1 MSLPYASGVQFR
13 PVHTPDSLPRARNP
27 SKSLAPSFSTASSS
41 RGAQMDPFDHFI
53 LPGLDKEHPQSD
65 LDGLSSD
72 SDTHPFRSRL
82 LDYEDA
88 EYDRYRGNLY
98 RDESSKL
105 ALLLEKIK
113 EDPRGKRKL
122 LGCMRTQLVEF
133 ACDTVADKM
142 KVRRSSSLLSGLQ
155 VITPTFIEEWQLDEE
170 VDTTPFLTQIL
181 KTAAQTEH
189 GKLHNKIK
197 KPEKICQVI
206 TRQLLYQ
213 SSNRCLA
220 FQAEFGLF
228 LWATGSARQ
237 TIDALFRCGL
247 SICYDCVLNLVES
260 LATHC
265 MRRAVLMSNL
275 PHSFNYDNLNIS
287 TSIFVEQRGAAGPA
301 KVQSGTF
308 GILYKLRNAHPEH
321 MLIAPIMK
329 RFQGIK
335 RDRVQPRY
343 QAIFRSPLR
352 IP

>member
-1 MSLPYASGVQFR
+1 
-13 PVHTPDSLPRARNP
+13 
-27 SKSLAPSFSTASSS
+27 
-41 RGAQMDPFDHFI
+41 
-53 LPGLDKEHPQSD
+53 
-65 LDGLSSD
+65 
-72 SDTHPFRSRL
+72 
-82 LDYEDA
+82 
-88 EYDRYRGNLY
+88 
-98 RDESSKL
+98 
-105 ALLLEKIK
+105 
-113 EDPRGKRKL
+113 
-122 LGCMRTQLVEF
+122 MRTQLVEF
-133 ACDTVADKM
+133 ACDTVADEM

-155 VITPTFIEEWQLDEE
+155 VVTPTFIEEWQLDEE

-247 SICYDCVLNLVES
+247 SICYDGVLNLVES

-287 TSIFVEQRGAAGPA
+287 TSIFVEQRGGAGPA

-329 RFQGIK
+329 RFKASKGIEFN
-335 RDRVQPRY
+335 RDIKPSLDHLSAFHDQLVIVIIHSLLAAVDGFSNLVKDPRLQHTARRPIPAGY
-343 QAIFRSPLR
+343 TTDGAPVRATTIPEATVRDNLLYHDDILRAQDIDPWSRRDIFQLGFGLFHLCLAICPIRRPTMS
-352 IP
+352 